1 MKTNRQFH
9 FLSLLFLI
17 GFLCF
22 TNSVIGQN
30 ENKIID
36 ILDEDGSSY
45 PGTIKISL
53 KNANDNASKDVE
65 VKINDKLNSEAT
77 IDVKAPFITLVL
89 KSYNGTI
96 VEIPSKSI
104 LDYKISNK
112 NEKYNLLKCEPSSK
126 VKINKLK
133 EFLGSVIATGMTNRL
148 QALTY
153 GTVFNLSLDDY
164 DLNVQLDTGK
174 LKLNHLIKRE
184 IKDENVLDNNGKRSL
199 FIRENKTLT
208 VKDGNYPS
216 PDKKPDSLPILTDKK
231 EIKRFIHKPFINQK
245 RELISKGEFS
255 KSAVKDL
262 EKDNSKENAILSFDE
277 AIENEEI
284 SLDYVAQSA
293 LLFAD
298 AYLFDDEIEKSKI
311 WLEVGIHY
319 SKKLLEE
326 KQKIFEDALKSN
338 NSEGNDIEKALTN
351 ALRFEVLTANEFSAW
366 AFDIKLKLNGCLG
379 NPSENPLKYRSNAN
393 NLLQE
398 IEKVD

>member
-1 MKTNRQFH
+1 MKTNQKFH
-9 FLSLLFLI
+9 LLSPLLLL

-22 TNSVIGQN
+22 TISVIGQN

-45 PGTIKISL
+45 PGSIKISL
-53 KNANDNASKDVE
+53 KSANDNVSKEVE
-65 VKINDKLNSEAT
+65 VKINDKLDSEAT

-89 KSYNGTI
+89 KSYNGTK

-104 LDYKISNK
+104 LDYKISSK

-133 EFLGSVIATGMTNRL
+133 EFLGSVIATGLTNRL

-153 GTVFNLSLDDY
+153 GTVFSLSLDDY
-164 DLNVQLDTGK
+164 DLNVKLDTGK
-174 LKLNHLIKRE
+174 LKLNHLQKRE
-184 IKDENVLDNNGKRSL
+184 IMDENVIGNNGKRSL

-216 PDKKPDSLPILTDKK
+216 KANKPDSLPLLNDKK
-231 EIKRFIHKPFINQK
+231 EIKKFLRRPFITQK
-245 RELISKGEFS
+245 RELNKMGEFS
-255 KSAVKDL
+255 KKAVKDL
-262 EKDNSKENAILSFDE
+262 EADTSKQNAFLSFDK
-277 AIENEEI
+277 AIENEELTI
-284 SLDYVAQSA
+284 DYVAQSA

-298 AYLFDDEIEKSKI
+298 AYLFNDEIEKSRI

-319 SKKLLEE
+319 SKKLLEI
-326 KQKIFEDALKSN
+326 KQKILENELKKDHN
-338 NSEGNDIEKALTN
+338 KDMEIEKALTN

-366 AFDIKLKLNGCLG
+366 AYDIKLKLNGCLENPNE
-379 NPSENPLKYRSNAN
+379 NPSKYRSNAN
-393 NLLQE
+393 NLLKE
-398 IEKVD
+398 IKKVN